1 MNMVLRNTGE
11 TPTFEAGCTTRISQ
25 RQASTVRKT
34 LVNNVYAATACL
46 CSNKQ
51 LTQSGGAEVYNPIH

>member
-1 MNMVLRNTGE
+1 MVLRNTGK

-34 LVNNVYAATACL
+34 LVNNVTAATLLLQLRVCAAV
-46 CSNKQ
+46 SN
-51 LTQSGGAEVYNPIH
+51 